1 MERHPKIIIGKT
13 KTSCLSAIKDN
24 MWLSMV
30 MPLKCTSSKVL
41 VLLRTE
47 RERNTVGKKNYT
59 TADSLGCWGPGSP
72 YRSVP
77 GTSSGPWWL
86 CLLSFS
92 LLLSGSRARCFTD
105 RETAFSGC
113 ETAKDIEN
121 QERKKLPGPLKAGA
135 AWYHAQSPG
144 GSGGRSSLARGG
156 GDGVGEA
163 KTACCAMGTRFS
175 FPTEKTR
182 CLGTMEQDFQNQNK
196 PQKWW
201 SINYF

>member
-30 MPLKCTSSKVL
+30 MPLKCTFSKVL

-121 QERKKLPGPLKAGA
+121 QERKKEET
-135 AWYHAQSPG
+135 AW
-144 GSGGRSSLARGG
+144 
-156 GDGVGEA
+156 
-163 KTACCAMGTRFS
+163 T
-175 FPTEKTR
+175 TESRR
-182 CLGTMEQDFQNQNK
+182 CLVPCSKSWG
-196 PQKWW
+196 KWW
-201 SINYF
+201 KEFSCTRWRRWCGWSKDCLLCHGDTFFLPYWKNPLLGHHGTGLPKPK